1 MLPPAVEPA
10 VVWLIDPSEGDSWA
24 LTGAYDNLRW
34 LALAEHLAGSGFDVV
49 SLDRGPLDV
58 PPEPRAV
65 VVNGLNRTAP
75 QAMDLIHQARARFP
89 LTPIYVTGR
98 AGYEIAGTAVDY
110 AVQHASEDQLA
121 VGLGPDGRLHGLRPS
136 MHWWRAMTPTRPG
149 GPKLPLGVLEVEA
162 TRGCT
167 HHCTFCSVF
176 VSTGRPGRAWQP
188 RPPADIATEI
198 AHWHAENGVDR
209 VQFVD
214 DNFLGSPTDAP
225 RWADELA
232 TELLWRSP
240 EISFSIYARLD
251 TTLLKSL
258 TSLRAA
264 GLVQVHAGIESASNA
279 VLRRLAKGV
288 TIEEMDRVKDALTAL
303 GVELV
308 PSFIVFEARSTPK
321 EVLTT
326 LDWIE
331 GNNLLAW
338 FTPSTALLF
347 AGTPLTRQL
356 ATDTGPQFLSPDG
369 AIAPVRVPFTNPIV
383 AEAYRV
389 AVDLDADT
397 DRSRVPDL
405 DAMMRQRMVRDGD
418 LFCRPIGSDPLLA
431 DLERYRRAQVARV
444 RQILEAAR

>member
-1 MLPPAVEPA
+1 MLPQTIEPA

-24 LTGAYDNLRW
+24 LTGAYDDLRW
-34 LALAEHLAGSGFDVV
+34 MAFSEHLAGSGFDVV

-58 PPEPRAV
+58 LPEPCAV

-75 QAMDLIHQARARFP
+75 QAMDLIQQARARFP
-89 LTPIYVTGR
+89 VTPIYVTGR
-98 AGYEIAGTAVDY
+98 AGYEIAGTAVDC

-121 VGLGPDGRLHGLRPS
+121 LGLGPDGRLHGVRPS
-136 MHWWRAMTPTRPG
+136 MDWWRTMTPTRPG

-176 VSTGRPGRAWQP
+176 VSTGRSGRAWQP
-188 RPPADIATEI
+188 RPPADVATEI
-198 AHWHAENGVDR
+198 AHWHAECGVDR

-214 DNFLGSPTDAP
+214 DNFLGSPIDAP
-225 RWADELA
+225 DWADRLT

-251 TTLLKSL
+251 ITLLKSL
-258 TSLRAA
+258 PSLRAA

-308 PSFIVFEARSTPK
+308 PSFIVFEARSTPA

-331 GNNLLAW
+331 GNDLLAW

-347 AGTPLTRQL
+347 AGTPLARQL
-356 ATDTGPQFLSPDG
+356 ATDGGTHFLSPDG
-369 AIAPVRVPFTNPIV
+369 SIAPTQIPFTSPVV

-389 AVDLDADT
+389 AVNLDADSN
-397 DRSRVPDL
+397 RSGVPDL
-405 DAMMRQRMVRDGD
+405 DAMMRRRMVRDGD

-431 DLERYRRAQVARV
+431 ELERYRRTQVAHV
-444 RQILEAAR
+444 RDVLEAAR